1 MYTMEYYL
9 DTKKS
14 EMKLFAATC
23 IQTEV
28 TIQGEQIRETKTNTI
43 CCHVHVGLKMNL
55 FYKTDSWT

>member
-1 MYTMEYYL
+1 MEYYL

-23 IQTEV
+23 MQTEV
-28 TIQGEQIRETKTNTI
+28 TIRGEQIRETKTNTI
-43 CCHVHVGLKMNL
+43 CHLHVELKMNL